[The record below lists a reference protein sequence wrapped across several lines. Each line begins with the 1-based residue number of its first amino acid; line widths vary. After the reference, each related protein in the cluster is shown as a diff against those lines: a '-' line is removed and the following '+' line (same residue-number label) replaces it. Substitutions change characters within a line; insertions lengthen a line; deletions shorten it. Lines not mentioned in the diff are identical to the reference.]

1 MAIAVAP
8 RPEPTVR
15 RGPSRW
21 ADGYVAMSR
30 WELTS
35 LRLWLPTV
43 MLIQVMAGAGF
54 VLGISLF
61 FRDIPPSAA
70 LFVSTGVP
78 VILMVMLGLMMG
90 PQLVADQRI
99 QGTYE
104 FLRALPAPRTAAAL
118 AWYSVTLV
126 ASLPAIAIAL
136 WVAHMRYG
144 IAYQISPAIV
154 PAVLLTTFTGTM
166 MGYALGH
173 AMPSP
178 MATRLVTQ
186 LLVFV
191 VFGFAPINFPVTQMP
206 SWLAAVNWWLPF
218 RHMGVIV
225 RAALVPSLGVGVSV
239 SYVIVAVWGIVCA
252 AASAWALGR
261 RR

>member
-1 MAIAVAP
+1 MTIAVAT
-8 RPEPTVR
+8 RPEPVVR
-15 RGPSRW
+15 RGFSRW
-21 ADGYVAMSR
+21 VDGYAAMTR
-30 WELTS
+30 WELAT
-35 LRLWLPTV
+35 LRMWLPML
-43 MLIQVMAGAGF
+43 MLIQVMTGAGF
-54 VLGISLF
+54 VLGIALF
-61 FRDIPPSAA
+61 FHDIPASAA

-78 VILMVMLGLMMG
+78 VILMIMLGLMFG
-90 PQLVADQRI
+90 PQLVADQRT

-136 WVAHMRYG
+136 WVAHLRYG
-144 IAYQISPAIV
+144 ILFQISPAIV

-178 MATRLVTQ
+178 MVTRLVTQ
-186 LLVFV
+186 MLVFV
-191 VFGFAPINFPVTQMP
+191 VFGFAPINFPVGQMP
-206 SWLAAVNWWLPF
+206 GWLAAINWWLPF

-225 RAALVPSLGVGVSV
+225 RAALTPTFGVGVTV
-239 SYVIVAVWGIVCA
+239 SYAIVAVWGLACA